1 MNPVRAINVMHKDL
15 KMGPRSPLFLW
26 AIIYPFVVT
35 LVVQVIFGSLFEPK
49 PRLGIMDAGRSLITS
64 RVKEMREI
72 HLTQIHSISELKKQ
86 VANNDLD
93 AGLFLK
99 KGFDEA
105 LATGEKPLLEFWVG
119 GESLASNRIILAI
132 TTLDLVRE
140 VEGKVP
146 PVHVEIHPLGEDDAL
161 PVSFRLI
168 PFMVLFSILISAMLV
183 TSFGLVQERK
193 NKTLDAILVTPVRLS
208 EVLAAKAGIGLIL
221 AVLTAFLTLILNG
234 VMGSHPHV
242 LLLGLFIAAMMAVE
256 LGLIFGTVV
265 SDINTLFTL
274 IKTLNIIILGP
285 VIFYIFPEWPQWIA
299 KIFPTYWIINP
310 IFEITIKNAGL
321 KDVLFDFYVALGII
335 AVLILPVIGLG
346 KRMKIRLATS

>member
-1 MNPVRAINVMHKDL
+1 MNPVRAMKVMHKDL
-15 KMGPRSPLFLW
+15 KLGPRSPIFLW

-49 PRLGIMDAGRSLITS
+49 PRLGIVDSGHSRITARAAEMEDIHVSFLDSLA
-64 RVKEMREI
+64 
-72 HLTQIHSISELKKQ
+72 ELKQQ
-86 VANNDLD
+86 VEDNDLD

-119 GESLASNRIILAI
+119 GESLASNRIILGI
-132 TTLDLVRE
+132 TTLDLIRE

-146 PVHVEIHPLGEDDAL
+146 SVHVEIHRLGEGDAL

-168 PFMVLFSILISAMLV
+168 PFMVLFSLLISGMLV
-183 TSFGLVQERK
+183 TSFGLVQERGE
-193 NKTLDAILVTPVRLS
+193 KTLDAILVTPVRLS
-208 EVLAAKAGIGLIL
+208 EVLTAKAGIGLSL

-242 LLLGLFIAAMMAVE
+242 LLLGLFIAALMAVE
-256 LGLIFGTVV
+256 LGLIFGTSV

-285 VIFYIFPEWPQWIA
+285 VIFYIFPEWPRWIA

-310 IFEITIKNAGL
+310 IFEIAIKNGGL
-321 KDVLFDFYVALGII
+321 KDVLFDFSMALCII
-335 AVLILPVIGLG
+335 AVLIIPIIVLT
-346 KRMKIRLATS
+346 KRMKIRIATS